1 MTQHLWVRGR
11 PPAVLAAVSFAAASC
26 SIYIS
31 PKGEVTE
38 RQVFFDDDIRVPGR
52 QFSRVEGEDGSIL
65 DTDRI

>member
-11 PPAVLAAVSFAAASC
+11 TAGCPC
-26 SIYIS
+26 GIYIS